1 MVTNNTKDGYTI
13 FSNELYTLGLSVDA
27 IAVYAYMASK
37 LGDWT
42 YRPGEI
48 RKALDIGD
56 FKWRSATN
64 ELRQHGLYELT
75 KTTKGTV
82 VTLHRLEITGTRGKP
97 TSGKPHGAETHPW
110 ENHALNSN
118 NSNNN
123 KRDSNTNKN
132 LIVATKVATYLAEK
146 ILRENPTAK
155 LKPDNWVKD
164 IDRAIRI
171 DERTEKD
178 LIGLINYFY
187 ASDPFWVKNIQSGKK
202 LREKFDQITMSRL
215 QDKKHKRS
223 SDKNGGFSAL
233 EIKDAARPG
242 EQLEQVIA
250 KLQRAR

>member
-48 RKALDIGD
+48 RKALGIGD

-97 TSGKPHGAETHPW
+97 TSGKPHGAETHSW
-110 ENHALNSN
+110 ENHDLNSN

-155 LKPDNWVKD
+155 PKPDNWVKD
-164 IDRAIRI
+164 IDLAIRR
-171 DERTEKD
+171 DERTEKE
-178 LIGLINYFY
+178 LIALIDYIY
-187 ASDPFWVKNIQSGKK
+187 TGDMFWVPNIQSGNK
-202 LREKFDQITMSRL
+202 LREKFDQITSRQL
-215 QDKKHKRS
+215 QGKKNKRS
-223 SDKNGGFSAL
+223 SDKNGGFSES
-233 EIKDAARPG
+233 EIQGAARPG
-242 EQLEQVIA
+242 EHLAQVIA